1 MVSAVG
7 TVVNGWLLPST
18 APPGS
23 GGLDT
28 RLAQPTRRRSMRA
41 VCSLFAEL
49 HIMGLLLMRPHRFQ
63 PEVQCTPALVVC
75 LVNP

>member
-1 MVSAVG
+1 MG

-28 RLAQPTRRRSMRA
+28 RVAKPTRRRSMRV

-49 HIMGLLLMRPHRFQ
+49 HIMGLLLLRAHGAQ
-63 PEVQCTPALVVC
+63 PEVLCAPARGGLSC
-75 LVNP
+75 